1 MYTLRPGLAFVPI
14 GSSRVS
20 LQVFL
25 HSPPPCSTQPAAMEA
40 WMELQMAAIF
50 GNLQALVDIARVAA
64 EVGPNPTDA
73 ERVAVWQRLSKEDAE
88 KQEEIKFNDGGGAMF
103 MQKVNDESLS
113 GRLEG
118 SAPVCKPTSADE
130 KLKGPKADENLEAK
144 LMHGHFVQLKVH

>member
-25 HSPPPCSTQPAAMEA
+25 HSTPPAAMDA

-50 GNLQALVDIARVAA
+50 GNLQAQADIDRVAA

-88 KQEEIKFNDGGGAMF
+88 KQEEIKFNDGGGTMF
-103 MQKVNDESLS
+103 TQKVNDESLS